1 MYAIYFSGFD
11 YHKFADTYAEAES
24 IGKKSGFSYR
34 IYKV

>member
-11 YHKFADTYAEAES
+11 YHKFADTYEEAKS
-24 IGKKSGFSYR
+24 IGKKSGFNYR